1 MPESRINAGFFE
13 FQLKFESLRA
23 HFFMFSKRLK
33 AAENLHFRK
42 ERFSKSSEVFGKYK
56 QKYKHE
62 EKGQFLR

>member
-1 MPESRINAGFFE
+1 MNA
-13 FQLKFESLRA
+13 RA
-23 HFFMFSKRLK
+23 GARKRPSNPFGHNFFMFSKRLK